1 MADLVKQFLKF
12 EILFCKILNT
22 FLFQNYLCSQI
33 PFTMYLIKKL
43 IVCLDQTPLD
53 KTLVEYASFIAKV
66 NQTKKIYFANVI
78 KNLSIPKEVLEEF
91 PNLVENMINERK
103 EAMEKVVQENFPE
116 IKGLSISYVVKEGNL
131 SKKILKLAEE
141 KSADMIVIGRKVE
154 LPGTGVASQRL
165 ARRAS
170 CSLLIVPEG
179 AKPKL
184 TKLLVPSDFSDY
196 SKDALEEAVMI
207 VEKHGG
213 TAEIVCQ
220 NVFNVPSG
228 YHFTGKSL
236 EEFTEIMKMHAEIN
250 YKKFIKKIDTK
261 GIRITPIYTQ
271 DDDDD
276 PVQEIV
282 SKALEIEADGI
293 IIGAKGRT
301 AATAL
306 FIGSM
311 AERLIQYN
319 DSLPLLVTR
328 PKGKNAGILDYIL
341 EI

>member
-1 MADLVKQFLKF
+1 
-12 EILFCKILNT
+12 
-22 FLFQNYLCSQI
+22 
-33 PFTMYLIKKL
+33 MYLIKKM

-53 KTLVEYASFIAKV
+53 QTLIEYAVFIAKV
-66 NQTKKIYFANVI
+66 NQVKKVYFTNVI

-91 PNLVENMINERK
+91 PNLIENMINERK
-103 EAMEKVVQENFPE
+103 VAMETLVNEHFSE
-116 IKGLSISYVVKEGNL
+116 IKGLSVSYVVKEGNL
-131 SKKILKLAEE
+131 AKKVLKLAEE
-141 KSADMIVIGRKVE
+141 KSADMILIGRKVD

-179 AKPKL
+179 SKPKIS
-184 TKLLVPSDFSDY
+184 KLLVPSDFSDY
-196 SKDALEEAVMI
+196 SKDALEEAI
-207 VEKHGG
+207 TIAAKHGG
-213 TAEIVCQ
+213 KAEIVCQ
-220 NVFNVPSG
+220 NVFTVPTG
-228 YHFTGKSL
+228 YHFTGKSY

-250 YKKFIKKIDTK
+250 YRKFIRKIETK
-261 GIRITPIYTQ
+261 GIKITPIYTK

-282 SKALEIEADGI
+282 NKALEIDADAI

-311 AERLIQYN
+311 AERLIQFN

>member
-1 MADLVKQFLKF
+1 
-12 EILFCKILNT
+12 
-22 FLFQNYLCSQI
+22 
-33 PFTMYLIKKL
+33 MYLIKKL
-43 IVCLDQTPLD
+43 IVCLDQSPLD
-53 KTLVEYASFIAKV
+53 QTLVQYAEFIAKV
-66 NQTKKIYFANVI
+66 NQTKKIYFVNVI
-78 KNLSIPKEVLEEF
+78 KNLTVPKEVLEEF

-103 EAMEKVVQENFPE
+103 ESMETVVKENFKNA
-116 IKGLSISYVVKEGNL
+116 KGISLNYVVKEGSL
-131 SKKILKLAEE
+131 SKKILKLSEE
-141 KSADMIVIGRKVE
+141 KSADMILIGRKVN
-154 LPGTGVASQRL
+154 LSGTGVASLRL

-179 AKPKL
+179 SSPKL

-196 SKDALEEAVMI
+196 SKDALEEAIMI
-207 VEKHGG
+207 AEKHGKLNL
-213 TAEIVCQ
+213 EIICQ
-220 NVFNVPSG
+220 NVFSVPSG
-228 YHFTGKSL
+228 YHFTGKTY
-236 EEFTEIMKMHAEIN
+236 EEFTQIMQLHAEIN
-250 YKKFIKKIDTK
+250 YKKFIRKIDTK
-261 GIRITPIYTQ
+261 GIKITPVYTK

-276 PVQEIV
+276 PVEEIV
-282 SKALEIEADGI
+282 SKAVEVGADGI

>member
-1 MADLVKQFLKF
+1 
-12 EILFCKILNT
+12 
-22 FLFQNYLCSQI
+22 
-33 PFTMYLIKKL
+33 MYLIKKL

-53 KTLVEYASFIAKV
+53 QTLIEYASFIARV
-66 NQTKKIYFANVI
+66 NQTKKIYFSTVI

-91 PNLVENMINERK
+91 PNLIENMINERK
-103 EAMEKVVQENFPE
+103 EAMEKLVQQYFKE
-116 IKGLSISYVVKEGNL
+116 IKGVMISFVVKEGNL

-141 KSADMIVIGRKVE
+141 KSADMIIIGRKVD

-179 AKPKL
+179 SKPRVS
-184 TKLLVPSDFSDY
+184 KLLVPSDFSDY
-196 SKDALEEAVMI
+196 SKDALEEAIMI
-207 VEKHGG
+207 AAKHGG
-213 TAEIVCQ
+213 KTEIVCQ
-220 NVFNVPSG
+220 NVFTVPSG
-228 YHFTGKSL
+228 YHFTGKSY

-250 YKKFIKKIDTK
+250 YKKFIRKIDTK
-261 GIRITPIYTQ
+261 GINITPIYTK

-276 PVQEIV
+276 HVQEIV
-282 SKALEIEADGI
+282 SKALEIGADGI
-293 IIGAKGRT
+293 VIGAKGRT

-311 AERLIQYN
+311 AERLIQFN

>member
-1 MADLVKQFLKF
+1 
-12 EILFCKILNT
+12 
-22 FLFQNYLCSQI
+22 
-33 PFTMYLIKKL
+33 MYLIKKM

-53 KTLVEYASFIAKV
+53 QTLVQHAAFIARV
-66 NQTKKIYFANVI
+66 NHTKKIYFVNVI
-78 KNLSIPKEVLEEF
+78 KNLSIPKEVLKEF
-91 PNLVENMINERK
+91 PNLVENMVSERQK
-103 EAMEKVVQENFPE
+103 NMEAVVKDYFPE
-116 IKGLSISYVVKEGNL
+116 SKEISLNYIVKEGSL

-141 KSADMIVIGRKVE
+141 KSADMILIGRKVN
-154 LPGTGVASQRL
+154 LPGTGVASLRL

-179 AKPKL
+179 APAKMK
-184 TKLLVPSDFSDY
+184 KLLVPSDFSEY
-196 SKDALEEAVMI
+196 SKDALEEAIMI
-207 VEKHGG
+207 AEKHGG
-213 TAEIVCQ
+213 LEIVCQ
-220 NVFNVPSG
+220 NVFTVPSG
-228 YHFTGKSL
+228 YHFTGKSY
-236 EEFTEIMKMHAEIN
+236 EEFTQIMRMHAEIN
-250 YKKFIKKIDTK
+250 YKKFIRKIDTK
-261 GIRITPIYTQ
+261 GNKITPIYTQ

-282 SKALEIEADGI
+282 SKAIEMDADGI

-311 AERLIQYN
+311 AERLIRSN
-319 DSLPLLVTR
+319 ESLPLMVTR

>member
-1 MADLVKQFLKF
+1 
-12 EILFCKILNT
+12 
-22 FLFQNYLCSQI
+22 
-33 PFTMYLIKKL
+33 MYLIKKL

-53 KTLVEYASFIAKV
+53 QTLIEHAAFISKI
-66 NQTKKIYFANVI
+66 NQTKKIYFASVI
-78 KNLSIPKEVLEEF
+78 KNLSMPKEVLDEF
-91 PNLVENMINERK
+91 PNLIESMITERK
-103 EAMEKVVQENFPE
+103 EAMQKMVEAHFPE
-116 IKGLSISYVVKEGNL
+116 IKGLSISYIVKEGNL
-131 SKKILKLAEE
+131 SKKIIKLAEE
-141 KSADMIVIGRKVE
+141 KSADMIIIGRKVD

-170 CSLLIVPEG
+170 CSLLIVPERS
-179 AKPKL
+179 KPRIS
-184 TKLLVPSDFSDY
+184 KLLVPSDFSEY
-196 SKDALEEAVMI
+196 SKDAMEEAIMI
-207 VEKHGG
+207 AERHGKV
-213 TAEIVCQ
+213 EIVCQ
-220 NVFNVPSG
+220 NVFHVPSG
-228 YHFTGKSL
+228 YHFTGKTY
-236 EEFTEIMKMHAEIN
+236 EEFSEIMKMHAEIN
-250 YKKFIKKIDTK
+250 FKKFIRKIDTK
-261 GIRITPIYTQ
+261 GIKITPVYTI

-282 SKALEIEADGI
+282 AKALEIGADGI

-306 FIGSM
+306 FIGSI

>member
-1 MADLVKQFLKF
+1 
-12 EILFCKILNT
+12 
-22 FLFQNYLCSQI
+22 
-33 PFTMYLIKKL
+33 MYLIKKL

-53 KTLVEYASFIAKV
+53 QTLIEYASFIARV
-66 NQTKKIYFANVI
+66 NQTKKIYFSTVI

-91 PNLVENMINERK
+91 PNLIENMINERK
-103 EAMEKVVQENFPE
+103 EAMEELVKLHFKE
-116 IKGLSISYVVKEGNL
+116 IKGVIISFVVKEGNL

-141 KSADMIVIGRKVE
+141 KSADMIIIGRKVD

-179 AKPKL
+179 SRPRVS
-184 TKLLVPSDFSDY
+184 KLLVPSDFSDY
-196 SKDALEEAVMI
+196 SKDALEEAIMI
-207 VEKHGG
+207 ASKHGG
-213 TAEIVCQ
+213 KTEIVCQ
-220 NVFNVPSG
+220 NVFSVPSG
-228 YHFTGKSL
+228 YHFTGKSY

-250 YKKFIKKIDTK
+250 YKKFIRKIDTK
-261 GIRITPIYTQ
+261 GIKITPIYTK

-282 SKALEIEADGI
+282 SKALEIGADGI
-293 IIGAKGRT
+293 VIGAKGRT

-311 AERLIQYN
+311 AERLIQFN

>member
-1 MADLVKQFLKF
+1 
-12 EILFCKILNT
+12 
-22 FLFQNYLCSQI
+22 
-33 PFTMYLIKKL
+33 
-43 IVCLDQTPLD
+43 LDQT
-53 KTLVEYASFIAKV
+53 LVQYAEFIAKV
-66 NQTKKIYFANVI
+66 NQTKKIYFVNVI
-78 KNLSIPKEVLEEF
+78 KNLTVPKEVLEEF

-103 EAMEKVVQENFPE
+103 ESMESVVKDHFKNS
-116 IKGLSISYVVKEGNL
+116 KGISLNYVVKEGSL
-131 SKKILKLAEE
+131 SKKILKLSEE
-141 KSADMIVIGRKVE
+141 KSADMILIGRKVK
-154 LPGTGVASQRL
+154 LSGTGVASLRL

-179 AKPKL
+179 TSPKL

-196 SKDALEEAVMI
+196 SKDALEEAIMI
-207 VEKHGG
+207 AEKHGKSKI
-213 TAEIVCQ
+213 EIVCQ
-220 NVFNVPSG
+220 NVFSVPSG
-228 YHFTGKSL
+228 YHFTGKTY
-236 EEFTEIMKMHAEIN
+236 EEFTQIMQLHAEIN
-250 YKKFIKKIDTK
+250 YKKFIRKIDTK
-261 GIRITPIYTQ
+261 GIKITPIYTK

-276 PVQEIV
+276 PVEEIV
-282 SKALEIEADGI
+282 SKAVEIGADGI

>member
-1 MADLVKQFLKF
+1 
-12 EILFCKILNT
+12 
-22 FLFQNYLCSQI
+22 
-33 PFTMYLIKKL
+33 MYLIKKL
-43 IVCLDQTPLD
+43 IVCLDQSPLD
-53 KTLVEYASFIAKV
+53 QTLVQYAEFIARV
-66 NQTKKIYFANVI
+66 NQTKKIYFVNVI
-78 KNLSIPKEVLEEF
+78 KNLTVPKEVLEEF

-103 EAMEKVVQENFPE
+103 ESMEETVKENFKNT
-116 IKGLSISYVVKEGNL
+116 KGISLNYVVKEGSL
-131 SKKILKLAEE
+131 SKKILKLSEE
-141 KSADMIVIGRKVE
+141 KSADMILIGRKVT
-154 LPGTGVASQRL
+154 LPGTGVASLRL

-179 AKPKL
+179 TLPKL
-184 TKLLVPSDFSDY
+184 TKLLVPSDFSEY
-196 SKDALEEAVMI
+196 SKDALEEAIMI
-207 VEKHGG
+207 AEKHGRSNV
-213 TAEIVCQ
+213 EIVCQ
-220 NVFNVPSG
+220 NVFSVPSG
-228 YHFTGKSL
+228 YHFTGKSY
-236 EEFTEIMKMHAEIN
+236 EEFTQIMQLHAEIN
-250 YKKFIKKIDTK
+250 YKKFIRKIDLK
-261 GIRITPIYTQ
+261 GIKITPIYTK

-276 PVQEIV
+276 PVEEIV
-282 SKALEIEADGI
+282 SKALEINADGI